1 MSLLD
6 GGKPGSGAKPGGD
19 EGMESYVPAAKPG
32 AAKASGTAPAP
43 SGGVFSGLRV
53 SLMPSELE
61 GKKQADP
68 GKRLL
73 ALALVLVIETAV
85 ILGAYFFVN
94 KTVASKST
102 NRDELVAKV
111 EALGKS
117 IAKEE
122 ASAKDVVA
130 YQAQVAAAGEAL
142 DKHVSWT
149 SFFAFI
155 EKKTIPSVK
164 YLNFSGDADSGTVT
178 VDAVGL
184 TYRDVAE
191 QIVQFREEPNVID
204 VRTSSASARVSDTGE
219 VTGVSFTLVLRLK
232 PEVWKKVAGSTPAS
246 PTNAPAATPPSPNV
260 VPVAGQGDNLV
271 PEAAEPG
278 GIVPDATGSGED
290 GAAPPSPTP

>member
-6 GGKPGSGAKPGGD
+6 GGKPGSGSKPGE
-19 EGMESYVPAAKPG
+19 EGMESYVPAAAKPG
-32 AAKASGTAPAP
+32 AAKASGTAPAS

-85 ILGAYFFVN
+85 ILGAYFYVN
-94 KTVASKST
+94 KTLSSRT
-102 NRDELVAKV
+102 GNRDELVAKV
-111 EALGKS
+111 EALAKS

-122 ASAKDVVA
+122 AAAKDVVA

-142 DKHVSWT
+142 DRRVSWS
-149 SFFAFI
+149 SFFAFL

-164 YLNFSGDADSGTVT
+164 YLNFSGDADTGTVT

-191 QIVQFREEPNVID
+191 QIVQFREDPNVAD
-204 VRTSSASARVSDTGE
+204 VRTSSASARVNETGE

-232 PEVWKKVAGSTPAS
+232 PEVWKKVAGSVTAVPAATAS
-246 PTNAPAATPPSPNV
+246 PTPNPAPVQPQDNV
-260 VPVAGQGDNLV
+260 VPDAEDSAVVPAAGGT
-271 PEAAEPG
+271 AEG
-278 GIVPDATGSGED
+278 GS
-290 GAAPPSPTP
+290 SSTP